1 MFYPLNYKSIV
12 EFDSNIYALGGT
24 RFYYILVIYMPPQE
38 KLPSLEDLYKLSL
51 ENNKIL
57 RSLRRHQRIGLF
69 FTILYWGI
77 IIASLL
83 GAYYYIRPVV
93 GALTNNNQQ
102 VQSTLDQ
109 FEALRAQLP
118 EAQMFENFFQ
128 KFRGGQATTTEDS
141 FN

>member
-1 MFYPLNYKSIV
+1 
-12 EFDSNIYALGGT
+12 
-24 RFYYILVIYMPPQE
+24 MPPQE
-38 KLPSLEDLYKLSL
+38 KLPSLEDIYNLSL

-69 FTILYWGI
+69 FSLLYWGLI
-77 IIASLL
+77 VASLL

-93 GALTNNNQQ
+93 GILTNNNQQ

-109 FEALRAQLP
+109 FEALKTQFP
-118 EAQMFENFFQ
+118 EAKIFENFFQ
-128 KFRGGQATTTEDS
+128 KFRGGQAATTTDS